1 MAVHWFLFYTSSY
14 FTILVCIPLSTAS
27 WLCRSSVS
35 QPLIVFFHILYSPI
49 LHQFYLHT
57 LVAQPYGCAE
67 AVQSCE
73 IMTSWQCNGSSDT
86 ASLLCNL
93 LVPLVAKFPHLCLF
107 KEALLQLFPP
117 SSPDSGTRLT
127 IVPYCL

>member
-1 MAVHWFLFYTSSY
+1 MDVHWFLFYTSSY
-14 FTILVCIPLSTAS
+14 FTILMCIPLNTAS

-57 LVAQPYGCAE
+57 LVVQPYGYAE
-67 AVQSCE
+67 AVYHSLMAVQ
-73 IMTSWQCNGSSDT
+73 WQCRH
-86 ASLLCNL
+86 SLIAVYCTS
-93 LVPLVAKFPHLCLF
+93 PLVAKFHPSFLF

-117 SSPDSGTRLT
+117 SSPDPGIRLT
-127 IVPYCL
+127 IVPYPL